1 LVPDEG
7 VLKKAYIGAYKAAKN
22 REEVNKIVS
31 QFDEDVHIP
40 GDLKSKIKKVNQRDY
55 PLMGWRY
62 KNSSQQMLNVQKNGG
77 TFMNKDKSQQ
87 FISARAR

>member
-1 LVPDEG
+1 MVPDEG

-40 GDLKSKIKKVNQRDY
+40 GDLKSKIKKSISGTTRLWDGAIKTARSKC
-55 PLMGWRY
+55 LMFKKMEER
-62 KNSSQQMLNVQKNGG
+62 L
-77 TFMNKDKSQQ
+77 
-87 FISARAR
+87 